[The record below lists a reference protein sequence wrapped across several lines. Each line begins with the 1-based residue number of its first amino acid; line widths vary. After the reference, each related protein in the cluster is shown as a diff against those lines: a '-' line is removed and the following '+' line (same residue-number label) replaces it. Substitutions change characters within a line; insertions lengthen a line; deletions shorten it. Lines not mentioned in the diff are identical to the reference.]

1 MCESTLVVS
10 FISRLITPP
19 TCWCATFL
27 SLHFQVVNKQLTLCA
42 LADCRK
48 AALGAAAAASSR
60 NTLLLAGATMEI
72 DDDSKVMK
80 KSRTGKSCTWT
91 TLYYPWACPWLHILT
106 LVLFGAAARD
116 AYTYTCSWTSPA
128 VDCWVLD
135 WIQKQQSLLI
145 KMHSSGAGA
154 GGPVVCYFKG
164 LVHCRMPFTKWKFAL
179 EDQRTKVCLV
189 I

>member
-1 MCESTLVVS
+1 MAGTNWVMCESALVVS

-48 AALGAAAAASSR
+48 AALGAAAAAAASSR

-80 KSRTGKSCTWT
+80 KSRTGKSCT
-91 TLYYPWACPWLHILT
+91 
-106 LVLFGAAARD
+106 
-116 AYTYTCSWTSPA
+116 
-128 VDCWVLD
+128 
-135 WIQKQQSLLI
+135 
-145 KMHSSGAGA
+145 
-154 GGPVVCYFKG
+154 
-164 LVHCRMPFTKWKFAL
+164 
-179 EDQRTKVCLV
+179 
-189 I
+189 